1 VQNTTAPLLNV
12 TRQLYQFQFDTK
24 MGGKCI
30 HKSRQYAPG
39 ISCPCENSQPGITP
53 SSVIIHTLRISNIS
67 EHIINT
73 NSWVQKRA
81 WHVFRQGTCHWN
93 TSLLPSWQ
101 KTWLRWL
108 QEELSL
114 RDSRSLLHK
123 FIQATIPSY
132 FNHDNDSYWESCNLE
147 AGFGSEFS
155 KGPTRPN
162 QHTHLRAKFP
172 VTCRQ
177 WGTTTSGIHFLRA
190 IDLQDVKRHGE
201 FF

>member
-1 VQNTTAPLLNV
+1 MFSDRGHATEIP
-12 TRQLYQFQFDTK
+12 
-24 MGGKCI
+24 
-30 HKSRQYAPG
+30 
-39 ISCPCENSQPGITP
+39 PC
-53 SSVIIHTLRISNIS
+53 
-67 EHIINT
+67 
-73 NSWVQKRA
+73 
-81 WHVFRQGTCHWN
+81 
-93 TSLLPSWQ
+93 
-101 KTWLRWL
+101 
-108 QEELSL
+108 SL
-114 RDSRSLLHK
+114 RGRKHGYVGCRKNWACVHK

-190 IDLQDVKRHGE
+190 IDLQEMSKGMVNSSRVQLEALKQSHQQNSDLILAVCIYLISHKSMFCLPWQRPWDSLLRSIQQSYATFPQGVALNQ
-201 FF
+201 